1 MPKPL
6 EYHLDLTENSRLSDF
21 IKTKILKQQ
30 ALMGLLKQTTSRFEF
45 LLNKDQKKVRLL
57 GNNALHDIKN
67 IPIEIPE
74 LSKEAYN
81 VLKNLDNEL
90 RDHYN
95 NSDPVVNITRSKYF
109 FIDTKIGELTYLNYP
124 FMRVIVLN
132 KYPFNYLKFYIAE
145 FFKFGNVTKTLN
157 VLYSINKDK

>member
-1 MPKPL
+1 MSKPP
-6 EYHLDLTENSRLSDF
+6 EYHLDLTEYGRLSDF

-30 ALMGLLKQTTSRFEF
+30 ALTSLLKQTTSRFKF

-57 GNNALHDIKN
+57 GNNTLRDIKN
-67 IPIEIPE
+67 IPIKISE

-81 VLKNLDNEL
+81 ILKNLDNEL

-109 FIDTKIGELTYLNYP
+109 FINTKIGELTYLDYP
-124 FMRVIVLN
+124 FIRVIVLD

-145 FFKFGNVTKTLN
+145 FFKFGNITKTLN
-157 VLYSINKDK
+157 VLYSIDKDK